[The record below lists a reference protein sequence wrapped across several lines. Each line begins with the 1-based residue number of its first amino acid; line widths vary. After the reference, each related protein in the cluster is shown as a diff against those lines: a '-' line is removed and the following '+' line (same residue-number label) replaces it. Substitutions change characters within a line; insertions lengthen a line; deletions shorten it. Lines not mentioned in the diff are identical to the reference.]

1 MKNSSKL
8 TSLMLVQ
15 QLEPEF
21 WPYFDSDLILN
32 TQNNLNIE
40 PLMKEIVERIE
51 SSGIEINEAHGIIH
65 DKDVQI
71 NWDDDEEKTFEST
84 KPKHVHILL
93 KFNKGA
99 TLNHIALTLGIE
111 PQYLEKTKRGRYG
124 YENVLA
130 YLVHAKDESKFQ
142 YSPDEVI
149 TLRGEKY
156 IDIYHQNIHS
166 WHQGRASKKIKESN
180 KSVDFI
186 IDEIL
191 EGRLNKNMI
200 MLSDELFKTYGLN
213 QRKIN
218 DALMALGE
226 LRSYKTI
233 GQLENNE
240 FKKTILYIQAES
252 GKGKTV
258 LSKQLTNHFKNL
270 GFENTQMLWEHC
282 LTASTNAFDEY
293 FGQEILILDDIR
305 GYSLTVSDWLK
316 LLDPHTISP
325 ISARYRNKMGS
336 AKVIIITST
345 MTPKEFFDSAKG
357 NNGEDLGQFIRRFD
371 YLLKI
376 EDSFKLSIPKP
387 SNDPL
392 DPSHIFENLGEYSKD
407 DAIEL
412 IIDQF
417 IINNNWQSE

>member
-1 MKNSSKL
+1 
-8 TSLMLVQ
+8 MLVQ
-15 QLEPEF
+15 QFSPEY
-21 WPYFDSDLILN
+21 WHDMPSEVLIQLN
-32 TQNNLNIE
+32 ESNNVE
-40 PLMKEIVERIE
+40 PLLDEVVRRLED
-51 SSGIEINEAHGIIH
+51 SGIEISEAYGIVH
-65 DKDVQI
+65 EKDVQVI
-71 NWDDDEEKTFEST
+71 WDEESLTTIET
-84 KPKHVHILL
+84 PKPSHVHILL
-93 KFNKGA
+93 KFPKGA
-99 TLNHIALTLGIE
+99 TLNHLALTIGVE
-111 PQYLEKTKRGRYG
+111 PQYLEKAKSGRYG
-124 YENVLA
+124 YDNLLA
-130 YLVHAKDESKFQ
+130 YLVHAKDEDKYQ
-142 YSPDEVI
+142 YTPEDVI
-149 TLRGEKY
+149 TKKGEKY
-156 IDIYHQNIHS
+156 ISVYHRRIDS

-180 KSVDFI
+180 KSVDFM

-213 QRKIN
+213 QRRIN
-218 DALMALGE
+218 EALMALGE

-233 GQLENNE
+233 GELENND
-240 FKKTILYIQAES
+240 FKKTIIYIQAES

-270 GFENTQMLWEHC
+270 GFEHTQRLWEHC

-345 MTPKEFFDSAKG
+345 MTPKEFFESAKG

-392 DPSHIFENLGEYSKD
+392 DPSHIFESLGEYSKEET
-407 DAIEL
+407 IEL

-417 IINNNWQSE
+417 IINNKWQSE